1 MSKLNNNFGN
11 KKKPQQEHFV
21 NENIPF
27 SKIFVINS
35 DNSQVGVLSKNE
47 AIEMAKEQKMDL
59 VIISIDN
66 SGDKPKPIGRIMDYG
81 KFKYERKKKQKEV
94 KEKQTFV
101 NNREIRLTPGINIK
115 DIETKARKAR
125 EFLLDGDRVKIS
137 LKFRG
142 REASRPE
149 LGKVVLDKFYEYIS
163 DIAKITKDAQ
173 QNERFLDMYV
183 ERDKKKLPHLT
194 SSKKEKELK
203 QEEKGK
209 TENAKNEN

>member
-1 MSKLNNNFGN
+1 MNNNFGN

-47 AIEMAKEQKMDL
+47 AIKMAKEQKMDL

>member
-1 MSKLNNNFGN
+1 M
-11 KKKPQQEHFV
+11 V

-27 SKIFVINS
+27 SKIFVIGSN
-35 DNSQVGVLSKNE
+35 NEQLGVLSKIE
-47 AIEMAKEQKMDL
+47 AIERAKEEKMDL

-66 SGDKPKPIGRIMDYG
+66 SGEKPKPIGRIMDYG

-125 EFLLDGDRVKIS
+125 EFLLDGDRIKIS

-142 REASRPE
+142 REATRPE
-149 LGKVVLDKFYEYIS
+149 LGKVVINKFYEYIE
-163 DIAKITKDAQ
+163 DIAKITKDSQ
-173 QNERFLDMYV
+173 QNDRFLDMYV

-203 QEEKGK
+203 KEMKGGL
-209 TENAKNEN
+209 ENAKDEN

>member
-1 MSKLNNNFGN
+1 MNNNFGN

>member
-1 MSKLNNNFGN
+1 MGN
-11 KKKPQQEHFV
+11 RRKPQQEHLV

-35 DNSQVGVLSKNE
+35 DNTQIGVLSKND
-47 AIEMAKEQKMDL
+47 AIAKAKEQKMDL

-66 SGDKPKPIGRIMDYG
+66 SSDKPKPIGRIMDYG

-101 NNREIRLTPGINIK
+101 NNREIRLTLGINVK
-115 DIETKARKAR
+115 DIQTKAKKAR
-125 EFLLDGDRVKIS
+125 EFLLDGDRVKVS

-149 LGKVVLDKFYEYIS
+149 LGKEVLDKFFKYVE

-173 QNERFLDMYV
+173 QNERFLDMYL
-183 ERDKKKLPHLT
+183 ERDKKKSPHLT
-194 SSKKEKELK
+194 SSKKEKELQK
-203 QEEKGK
+203 EEKGRL
-209 TENAKNEN
+209 ENAKNED

>member
-1 MSKLNNNFGN
+1 MNNNFGN

-21 NENIPF
+21 NDNIPF

-35 DNSQVGVLSKNE
+35 DNTQIGVLSKNE

-101 NNREIRLTPGINIK
+101 NNREIRLTPGINVK